1 MDPVTHGLAGAVMK
15 HLGFQRKRAMGVMV
29 SASLAPDIDYLSR
42 LGGTASFLEH
52 HRGITHSVFALFLV
66 PLSIA
71 ILAGG
76 RKDRGYY
83 YCLGFLAY
91 AFHIMLDLTNS
102 YGVRILSPID
112 DRYFSLDLNFIIE
125 PYVTVG
131 LLLAFLIARR
141 SKDKGRKIAVYFF
154 LLFFLYTGAK
164 HMLHERAEEYLKARL
179 DDQAIQRVT
188 PLPGGL
194 FRWWYVSESKDGPV
208 VGVVDMFTDGVYAHR
223 RYPRQGKSELMEAS
237 KDTSAVRAYLSFAQN
252 PYAEVINEVR
262 GARVVWRD
270 LSYAYL
276 RNDRLTAWVTF
287 DTKGKV
293 QDSGVKY

>member
-29 SASLAPDIDYLSR
+29 AASLAPDIDYLSR

-52 HRGITHSVFALFLV
+52 HRGITHGIMALFLV

-71 ILAGG
+71 IVAGG
-76 RKDRGYY
+76 RKDRAYY
-83 YCLGFLAY
+83 YFIGFLAY
-91 AFHIMLDLTNS
+91 AFHLFLDLTNP

-125 PYVTVG
+125 PYITLG
-131 LLLAFLIARR
+131 LLAAFLIARR
-141 SKDKGRKIAVYFF
+141 SKDKGRKAAVCFF

-164 HMLHERAEEYLKARL
+164 YMLHERAEEYLRARL
-179 DDQAIQRVT
+179 SDQAIQRVT

-208 VGVVDMFTDGVYAHR
+208 VGMVDMFTDGAYMHR
-223 RYPRQGKSELMEAS
+223 RYTRQGKSPLVGAS
-237 KDTSAVRAYLSFAQN
+237 KQTPAVASYLKFARD
-252 PYAEVINEVR
+252 PYAEVIDEIR
-262 GARVVWRD
+262 GKRVVWRD

-276 RNDRLTAWVTF
+276 RNDRLTAWATF
-287 DTKGKV
+287 DAEGKV
-293 QDSGVKY
+293 KDSGVKY